1 MKLNEAA
8 KKVLISEGDE
18 KSLSL
23 NQLSSEY
30 DKMYN
35 QMKNGEISDQEWYDY
50 CANLLGDILDDNK
63 DVMVRLKNR

>member
-8 KKVLISEGDE
+8 KKVLITEAE
-18 KSLSL
+18 KSLD
-23 NQLSSEY
+23 QLSSEY
-30 DKMYN
+30 NKKHN
-35 QMKNGEISDQEWYDY
+35 QMKSGEISEQEWYDY

>member
-35 QMKNGEISDQEWYDY
+35 QMKSGEISDQEWYDY